1 MLGGNVAI
9 VTRSARGI
17 GKAIALAFARE
28 GANLIVGGRH
38 SMAPSEET
46 NREVRALGL
55 GTANIFQ
62 KDPGRHLELLED
74 ALRTVRRGASW
85 PLARS

>member
-1 MLGGNVAI
+1 MKLVGKVAMITGG
-9 VTRSARGI
+9 ARGV

-28 GANLIVGGRH
+28 GANLIVGDRH

-46 NREVRALGL
+46 NREVRAPGL

-62 KDPGRHLELLED
+62 KDLADILNCWRTLLGQFGEEQ
-74 ALRTVRRGASW
+74 AG
-85 PLARS
+85 P